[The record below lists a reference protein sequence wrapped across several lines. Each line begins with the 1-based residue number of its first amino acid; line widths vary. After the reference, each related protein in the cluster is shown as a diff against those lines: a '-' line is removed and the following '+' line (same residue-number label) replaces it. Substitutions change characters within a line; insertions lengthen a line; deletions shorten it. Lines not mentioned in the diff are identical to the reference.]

1 MGFLSIHDLE
11 YRWGESLIL
20 PRLSF
25 QISRGQ
31 FACLL
36 GPSGSGKTTLLRLI
50 AGLEKPD
57 NGRIVLDGKTLGTL
71 PPDERQI
78 GMVFQEAALFPNKN
92 VAENIAFGLPKNAD
106 KNRVQELLSHIG
118 LEHKADAFPHELSGG
133 QQHRV
138 ALARALAP
146 SPKLLLLDEAFSHL
160 DPERRMRLREETK
173 TLAAREGV
181 TCLMVT
187 HDAEEAMQTGDVI
200 VLMDEAG
207 RLRQQGTP
215 HDVFHHPVDRYAASA
230 LGDINL
236 LQARSDGQVVC
247 SILGEVK
254 TQSNAKG
261 DVTLGVRP
269 QGIMLDDEKRG
280 AQATIE
286 RVTCTGPEDL
296 LLLKLDDAQQVKAR
310 LPHTHHWREGDRVG
324 VSIREDYSV
333 VFEASH

>member
-1 MGFLSIHDLE
+1 L
-11 YRWGESLIL
+11 
-20 PRLSF
+20 
-25 QISRGQ
+25 
-31 FACLL
+31 
-36 GPSGSGKTTLLRLI
+36 
-50 AGLEKPD
+50 
-57 NGRIVLDGKTLGTL
+57 
-71 PPDERQI
+71 
-78 GMVFQEAALFPNKN
+78 
-92 VAENIAFGLPKNAD
+92 
-106 KNRVQELLSHIG
+106 
-118 LEHKADAFPHELSGG
+118 PHELSGG

-146 SPKLLLLDEAFSHL
+146 SPKLLLLDEPFAHL
-160 DPERRMRLREETK
+160 DPERRVRLREETK
-173 TLAAREGV
+173 TLTAREGV

-236 LQARSDGQVVC
+236 LQARSDGKVVC

-254 TQSNAKG
+254 TQSNATG

-269 QGIMLDDEKRG
+269 QGVVLNDEKHD

-296 LLLKLDDAQQVKAR
+296 LLLKLDDAQRVKAR

-324 VSIREDYSV
+324 VTIREDYSV
-333 VFEASH
+333 VFEAS